1 MSRRKAGAPV
11 FGVRP
16 PRGPSSFKRGTHD
29 ATASVE
35 AIWQRLLIVFVT
47 LLVVCVALFYM
58 GGDARVPAL
67 VLLAGNVGAYVG
79 VPRSLGE
86 LKDQEVIDLGD
97 SWLAQ

>member
-1 MSRRKAGAPV
+1 MTRR
-11 FGVRP
+11 
-16 PRGPSSFKRGTHD
+16 
-29 ATASVE
+29 TASVE

-47 LLVVCVALFYM
+47 LLVVCVALFCM

-86 LKDQEVIDLGD
+86 LKDQEVIDLVSDLLKLDDYELGGF
-97 SWLAQ
+97 